1 MKVLC
6 TCHRRRRAKGRKK
19 HRGKS
24 KWLLLFML
32 RYCYHVWPLLLFV
45 VCLFAGLLVCLFVCS
60 LVCFLLLAV
69 AVVVVMVWFAVSSQ
83 SSNELCKSTWKNMW
97 HFRTNDTARSTER
110 TPPASKLDSW
120 RPSKA
125 SEDSTA
131 TAVISAPETNQ
142 GSRLGFALPPYPLS
156 VFRFQAW
163 TLRAKQGMAPRKTA
177 KQQWTMM
184 NYDELWKV
192 WTYWFSLN
200 ILWSKQNTGS
210 LGNIEENAHK
220 PSKPSDQLLSLSWK
234 LAHWKHISISL
245 KSLKS
250 IIIPGSDGGSPELWL
265 QH

>member
-83 SSNELCKSTWKNMW
+83 SSNELCKSRWKNMW

-142 GSRLGFALPPYPLS
+142 GSRLGFALPPCPLS

-177 KQQWTMM
+177 KQQWTTM
-184 NYDELWKV
+184 NYEKFELIDSH
-192 WTYWFSLN
+192 WTYCDQN
-200 ILWSKQNTGS
+200 KILQVLATSRK
-210 LGNIEENAHK
+210 NAHK

-250 IIIPGSDGGSPELWL
+250 IIVPGSDGGSPELWL